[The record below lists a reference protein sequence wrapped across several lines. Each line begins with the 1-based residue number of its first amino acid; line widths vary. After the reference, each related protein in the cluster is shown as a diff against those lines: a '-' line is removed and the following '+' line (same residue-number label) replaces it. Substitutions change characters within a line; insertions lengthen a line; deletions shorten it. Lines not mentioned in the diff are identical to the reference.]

1 MLKLAVVAVFSLLL
15 AGPAHVAAAAADLS
29 AVASAEPD
37 LSAVASA
44 EADETFKGTLVCAQC
59 GLKKPDAHE
68 CQDVLLVEDGKG
80 NTTEYYITKN
90 DVAQKA
96 GEACTLKIPAT
107 VTGTVSEKD
116 GKTWLTPSKIEK
128 H

>member
-1 MLKLAVVAVFSLLL
+1 MLSMTKLALITALALALVV
-15 AGPAHVAAAAADLS
+15 PAAAWS
-29 AVASAEPD
+29 HGSIAV
-37 LSAVASA
+37 
-44 EADETFKGTLVCAQC
+44 DETFKGTLVCAQC

-68 CQDVLLVEDGKG
+68 CQDVLLVDDGKG
-80 NTTEYYITKN
+80 GTSEYYITKN
-90 DVAQKA
+90 EVAEKA

-107 VTGTVSEKD
+107 VTGTVAQKD

>member
-1 MLKLAVVAVFSLLL
+1 MKMLSVALLT
-15 AGPAHVAAAAADLS
+15 VWMVWAAAPVQDLS
-29 AVASAEPD
+29 AMGVATDPST
-37 LSAVASA
+37 VAFA
-44 EADETFKGTLVCAQC
+44 KADVTFKGTLVCAQC

-68 CQDVLLVEDGKG
+68 CQDVLLVDDGKG
-80 NTTEYYITKN
+80 ATTEYYITKN
-90 DVAQKA
+90 DVAEKA

>member
-1 MLKLAVVAVFSLLL
+1 MLKLAAIAALTIL
-15 AGPAHVAAAAADLS
+15 VAASVVVPAAATL
-29 AVASAEPD
+29 
-37 LSAVASA
+37 
-44 EADETFKGTLVCAQC
+44 DETFKGTLVCAQC
-59 GLKKPDAHE
+59 ELKKPDAHE

-80 NTTEYYITKN
+80 GTAEYYITKN
-90 DVAQKA
+90 AVAEKA

-107 VTGTVSEKD
+107 VTGTVSQKD

>member
-1 MLKLAVVAVFSLLL
+1 MIKLAVIAAFAL
-15 AGPAHVAAAAADLS
+15 ALAAPAAI
-29 AVASAEPD
+29 
-37 LSAVASA
+37 
-44 EADETFKGTLVCAQC
+44 ADETFKGTLVCAQC

-80 NTTEYYITKN
+80 NTAEYYITKN
-90 DVAQKA
+90 EVAEKS

-107 VTGTVSEKD
+107 VTGTVSQKD

>member
-1 MLKLAVVAVFSLLL
+1 MIKFAVVAALSVAL
-15 AGPAHVAAAAADLS
+15 AGAGAISTLAAERLATL
-29 AVASAEPD
+29 
-37 LSAVASA
+37 
-44 EADETFKGTLVCAQC
+44 DETFKGTLVCAQC

-80 NTTEYYITKN
+80 NTAEYYITKN
-90 DVAQKA
+90 EVAEKA

-107 VTGTVSEKD
+107 VTGSVSQKD

>member
-1 MLKLAVVAVFSLLL
+1 MSSPERYNSGMIKLAVVAAFSLAL
-15 AGPAHVAAAAADLS
+15 AAPLHVADVAAAAA
-29 AVASAEPD
+29 AE
-37 LSAVASA
+37 
-44 EADETFKGTLVCAQC
+44 ETFKGTLVCAQC

-80 NTTEYYITKN
+80 NTAEYYITKN

-96 GEACTLKIPAT
+96 GEACTLRIPAT
-107 VTGTVSEKD
+107 VTGTVAQKE

>member
-1 MLKLAVVAVFSLLL
+1 MLKLAVVAAFSFVL
-15 AGPAHVAAAAADLS
+15 AGPALIVAA
-29 AVASAEPD
+29 
-37 LSAVASA
+37 
-44 EADETFKGTLVCAQC
+44 ADETFKGTLVCAQC

-80 NTTEYYITKN
+80 GTAEYYITKN
-90 DVAQKA
+90 EVAEKA

-107 VTGTVSEKD
+107 VTGTLSERD
-116 GKTWLTPSKIEK
+116 GKTWLTPTKIDK

>member
-1 MLKLAVVAVFSLLL
+1 MLKYAVIAAFCLALSL
-15 AGPAHVAAAAADLS
+15 PASLS
-29 AVASAEPD
+29 ATA
-37 LSAVASA
+37 L
-44 EADETFKGTLVCAQC
+44 DETFKGTLVCAQC

-80 NTTEYYITKN
+80 GTTEYYITKN
-90 DVAQKA
+90 EVAQKS

-107 VTGTVSEKD
+107 VTGTIEQKD
-116 GKTWLTPSKIEK
+116 GKTWLTPTKIEK